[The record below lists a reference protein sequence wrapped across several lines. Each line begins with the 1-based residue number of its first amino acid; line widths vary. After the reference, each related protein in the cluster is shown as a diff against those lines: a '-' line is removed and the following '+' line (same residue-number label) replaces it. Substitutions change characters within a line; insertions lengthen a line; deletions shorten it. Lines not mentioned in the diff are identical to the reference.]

1 MFRRFPLMS
10 CQSFLPLP
18 IVRAIVSGLA
28 YPGLHLS
35 ALECLTSLADG
46 VTYYAVC

>member
-28 YPGLHLS
+28 YPGLRL
-35 ALECLTSLADG
+35 LECLTSRADG
-46 VTYYAVC
+46 LTYYAVC